1 MKDKYLRKLL
11 TTVEQ
16 QAAVGDE
23 VRFNIISDKVRNYLY
38 ENGISEDDRKE
49 MEDWGVKNF
58 PAFGIKIDW
67 NNVDVI

>member
-1 MKDKYLRKLL
+1 MKDKYLSKLL

-23 VRFNIISDKVRNYLY
+23 VRFNIISDKVRNHLY